1 MRELLR
7 VGLRF
12 IMILFLVVGC
22 VHNAYYM
29 GELAKNN
36 EYERYRDN
44 YKPIHYDDD
53 IDDVDDEY
61 VSDRNVDTVKTET
74 EDVPY
79 PDYNRGISAVR
90 PY

>member
-22 VHNAYYM
+22 VQNVYYM
-29 GELAKNN
+29 GELAKHEGYGYSRN
-36 EYERYRDN
+36 
-44 YKPIHYDDD
+44 KPIIYHDEKE
-53 IDDVDDEY
+53 DDEY
-61 VSDRNVDTVKTET
+61 VNYTNVDTTSTTTET
-74 EDVPY
+74 ADVPY

>member
-22 VHNAYYM
+22 VQNVYYM

-36 EYERYRDN
+36 EYERYKDN

-53 IDDVDDEY
+53 IDDEY

-74 EDVPY
+74 ADVPY
-79 PDYNRGISAVR
+79 PDYNREVRAVR

>member
-22 VHNAYYM
+22 VQNVYYM
-29 GELAKNN
+29 GELAKHN
-36 EYERYRDN
+36 EYEYSRNVYP
-44 YKPIHYDDD
+44 PIHYHDEEEK
-53 IDDVDDEY
+53 VEY
-61 VSDRNVDTVKTET
+61 VDTTET
-74 EDVPY
+74 AEVAY
-79 PDYNRGISAVR
+79 PDYNRSVRAVR

>member
-12 IMILFLVVGC
+12 VMIMFLVVGC
-22 VHNAYYM
+22 VQNVYYM

-53 IDDVDDEY
+53 IDDEY
-61 VSDRNVDTVKTET
+61 VSDRNVDTVKTDT
-74 EDVPY
+74 ADVPY
-79 PDYNRGISAVR
+79 PEYNRRVRAVR

>member
-12 IMILFLVVGC
+12 IMILFLVAGC
-22 VHNAYYM
+22 VQNVYYF

-36 EYERYRDN
+36 DGYEYGYGYSSYSRYSSEEEDSYTN
-44 YKPIHYDDD
+44 SITTT
-53 IDDVDDEY
+53 
-61 VSDRNVDTVKTET
+61 VDTVDAE
-74 EDVPY
+74 PY
-79 PDYNRGISAVR
+79 PDYNRSVRAVR